1 VQLFFFPGLVGIEVL
16 FSFLFGNNVTMTVF
30 LRNLA
35 EALVKPLSQI
45 LRVVVVVFLTGFSFC
60 CFSPLLLFLFFS
72 LKLDCYILIKALV
85 AETMLVFKQG
95 FACKI

>member
-1 VQLFFFPGLVGIEVL
+1 LE

-30 LRNLA
+30 LRKLA
-35 EALVKPLSQI
+35 EALSQI
-45 LRVVVVVFLTGFSFC
+45 LRVVVVVFLTGFC

-72 LKLDCYILIKALV
+72 LKLDCYILINALV